1 MKPRLK
7 KERGPEERPSLSAAR
22 SLDEAEK
29 LYRDFLELTP
39 LKFVPLAKSFDS
51 FEAYERWKRDEA
63 PPWYR

>member
-1 MKPRLK
+1 MLDR
-7 KERGPEERPSLSAAR
+7 RPVSAAR
-22 SLDEAEK
+22 ALEQAER

-39 LKFVPLAKSFDS
+39 LRFVPLAKSFES